1 MNPELQSLKKSIN
14 EPDNLAA
21 INAGASSPN
30 LGQRSPRAAGSVL
43 TEQEVTEREKRDDTK
58 LTDKRSK
65 LDVLQKQSPPED
77 Q

>member
-1 MNPELQSLKKSIN
+1 LKKSIN

-21 INAGASSPN
+21 INAGGSSLN
-30 LGQRSPRAAGSVL
+30 LGHRSPRAAGSVL
-43 TEQEVTEREKRDDTK
+43 TEQEVTTREQRDDTK
-58 LTDKRSK
+58 LTDKRGK